1 MNIKQ
6 LLALLA
12 ALLLIYSLP
21 VQAMAADAG
30 TQDAGAESAG
40 MDEDTGT
47 EPDEAT
53 GSIFDLLSGSTVTLE
68 LDMAAYYLEEMG
80 RAAVAGDT
88 QAGREAE
95 QYRNEIIDQNGSG
108 EVKISFDDLYLLAKL
123 ICAEAGSDWLSDDFR
138 LCVGEVVLNRVESP
152 EFPDS
157 ISDVVYQKGQ
167 YASAGTA
174 AFASLGKRVIQIG
187 CDPKADSTIN
197 LLGGKPLKPV
207 MNYMRE
213 QDQDP
218 ESIEEISRVGFGGVL

>member
-1 MNIKQ
+1 MLYI
-6 LLALLA
+6 LLGILGVLA
-12 ALLLIYSLP
+12 ALLLIWALP

-138 LCVGEVVLNRVESP
+138 LCVGEVVLNRVAEL
-152 EFPDS
+152 FGHQFRYT
-157 ISDVVYQKGQ
+157 DVDMG
-167 YASAGTA
+167 
-174 AFASLGKRVIQIG
+174 G
-187 CDPKADSTIN
+187 CAIDN
-197 LLGGKPLKPV
+197 
-207 MNYMRE
+207 
-213 QDQDP
+213 
-218 ESIEEISRVGFGGVL
+218 